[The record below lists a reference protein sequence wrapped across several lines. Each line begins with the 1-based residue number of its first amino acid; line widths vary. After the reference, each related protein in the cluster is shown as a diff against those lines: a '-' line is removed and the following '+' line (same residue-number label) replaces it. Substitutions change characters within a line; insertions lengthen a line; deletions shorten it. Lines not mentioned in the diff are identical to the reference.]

1 MRLHE
6 AHLLEDEPVPLETLA
21 ARRQVEAGLERE
33 IAALRRLDWRKR
45 ALEVAVFG
53 VVWILG
59 GLVAVWGWEVE
70 APLLARLAAAGAGV
84 LLVAVAINAFV
95 LLLHDGM
102 HGRLFA
108 NPAANRLASAAAG
121 APVFMAFSAYRVMHL
136 RHHAY
141 LGDPRDPDDYHN
153 YTGRPALVWLL
164 HFVRLTVG
172 SFLYLA
178 LIPALALRHGTPVE
192 RRKIACEYLALAVVY
207 GLVFW
212 AVPVETLALVWL
224 LPLVPVAYATNMRG
238 FTQHGIADAHDP
250 FLASRSIEASRLVR
264 FVLLNENYHLEHH
277 LFPEVPS
284 YHLAELHRLVVAR
297 LPRRVTGRSYLA
309 FIVRFLLATPRR
321 DETPIG
327 MVADQLAGARGP
339 ER

>member
-1 MRLHE
+1 MRPPD
-6 AHLLEDEPVPLETLA
+6 DEPVPAATLA
-21 ARRQVEAGLERE
+21 ARRMVEAGLEPE
-33 IAALRRLDWRKR
+33 ISALRRLDGRKR
-45 ALEVAVFG
+45 AIEAAVVGALWVA
-53 VVWILG
+53 G
-59 GLVAVWGWEVE
+59 GLVAVWGWGLD
-70 APLLARLAAAGAGV
+70 APLAARLAAAGTGV
-84 LLVAVAINAFV
+84 LLAAVAINAVV

-108 NPAANRLASAAAG
+108 RPALNRLASVAAG
-121 APVFMAFSAYRVMHL
+121 ATVLMAFSAYRVMHL

-153 YTGRPALVWLL
+153 YTGRPGLVWLL

-178 LIPALALRHGTPVE
+178 LIPALALRHGTSTE
-192 RRKIACEYLALAVVY
+192 RRRIAVEYAALAVVY

-212 AVPVETLALVWL
+212 TVPFETLALVWL
-224 LPLVPVAYATNMRG
+224 LPLLPVAYATNFRG

-250 FLASRSIEASRLVR
+250 FLASRSIDAGPLVR
-264 FVLLNENYHLEHH
+264 FLLLNENYHLEHH

-284 YHLAELHRLVVAR
+284 YHLAALHRLVDAR
-297 LPRRVTGRSYLA
+297 IPRRVTGRSYLA
-309 FIVRFLLATPRR
+309 FIARFLRATPRR

-327 MVADQLAGARGP
+327 LVSADVGP
-339 ER
+339 RP